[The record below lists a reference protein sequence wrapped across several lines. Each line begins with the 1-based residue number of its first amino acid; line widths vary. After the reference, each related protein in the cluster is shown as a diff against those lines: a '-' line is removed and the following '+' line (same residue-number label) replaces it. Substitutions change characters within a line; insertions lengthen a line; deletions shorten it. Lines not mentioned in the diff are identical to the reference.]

1 MCDDVCVQDFGDE
14 SDHVEAI
21 DRKKLIENIRRWGG
35 GGFEYVYVADV
46 EKYHIDEGN
55 IVTMNF
61 ILTLY
66 C

>member
-14 SDHVEAI
+14 SDHVVAI
-21 DRKKLIENIRRWGG
+21 DRKKLIENTRRW

-61 ILTLY
+61 ILIILLS